1 MSPIY
6 LSVANAV
13 FAASVNIGLPSI
25 DLSATLVKALALLPL
40 VGGFLL
46 AREGRGNLLFEIG
59 AVLLLVLATL
69 VPITSTSLPDLNA
82 LLSALLMRLPVALLL
97 LGLAFVRDGGLRMIL
112 GLVLIVVSG
121 LILLPIR
128 A

>member
-1 MSPIY
+1 MSPTY
-6 LSVANAV
+6 QSVANAV

-25 DLSATLVKALALLPL
+25 DLSATLVKGLALLPL

-46 AREGRGNLLFEIG
+46 AREGRGNLLFEIF

-69 VPITSTSLPDLNA
+69 VPITSTSLPDANSLV
-82 LLSALLMRLPVALLL
+82 SAFVTRLPVALLL
-97 LGLAFVRDGGLRMIL
+97 LGLAFVRDGGLRMIV
-112 GLVLIVVSG
+112 GLILIVVSG

>member
-1 MSPIY
+1 MSHIY

-25 DLSATLVKALALLPL
+25 DLQSTLVKALVLLPL

-46 AREGRGNLLFEIG
+46 AREGRGNLLFEIS

-69 VPITSTSLPDLNA
+69 VPITTTTLPDLND
-82 LLSALLMRLPVALLL
+82 LLSGLLMRLPVALLL

-112 GLVLIVVSG
+112 GLILIVVSG
-121 LILLPIR
+121 LILLPLR
-128 A
+128 M

>member
-1 MSPIY
+1 MSHIY

-25 DLSATLVKALALLPL
+25 DLQGTLMKALVLLPL

-46 AREGRGNLLFEIG
+46 AREGRGNLLFEIS

-69 VPITSTSLPDLNA
+69 VPITTTTLPDLND
-82 LLSALLMRLPVALLL
+82 LLSGLLMRLPVALLL

-112 GLVLIVVSG
+112 GLILIVVSG
-121 LILLPIR
+121 LILLPLR
-128 A
+128 M